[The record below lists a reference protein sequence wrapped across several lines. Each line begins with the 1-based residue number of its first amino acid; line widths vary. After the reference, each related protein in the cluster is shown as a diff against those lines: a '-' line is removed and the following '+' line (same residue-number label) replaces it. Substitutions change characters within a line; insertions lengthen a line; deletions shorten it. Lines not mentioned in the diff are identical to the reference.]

1 MLYYIK
7 QHIKFCKLVIAGDYE
22 AMSDGQRSQP
32 EKLMFSD
39 NYSPFILPTELKGP
53 EVKKTH
59 FFPEYLDFSQ
69 LLI

>member
-7 QHIKFCKLVIAGDYE
+7 QHICKLVIAGDYE
-22 AMSDGQRSQP
+22 AMSDGQSSQP

-39 NYSPFILPTELKGP
+39 NSPFVLPTELKGP

-69 LLI
+69 LLK